1 MWTHLTDA
9 ARTAAR
15 EYELGLER
23 DAYTHGEVAV
33 EHTDSLEFDK
43 KVERRAEQD
52 YRFKAVTL
60 VKTIVEA
67 DEALMA
73 PGLALEDRIW
83 RLRQVSLLYASLLGD
98 GLLSTQG
105 APKAFVGGF
114 AVSVFKGYATNAAA
128 ATQILGAR
136 SPSQEARLP
145 DPKKIM
151 LRAVMENDDLECG
164 FSAAAANAGGTKLG
178 SCEDF
183 RRVGVVAEQQAQ
195 EKRRG
200 DRGYAMRYKRKS
212 PYEHADFSRRQI
224 ERWNDPSC
232 YEEELAAR
240 WKRFRRS
247 LRHALPKNTVR
258 SHHKR

>member
-1 MWTHLTDA
+1 MDA

-15 EYELGLER
+15 DYELALER
-23 DAYTHGEVAV
+23 DAYAHGEVAF
-33 EHTDSLEFDK
+33 EHTDSPEFEK
-43 KVERRAEQD
+43 KAERRAEQD

-60 VKTIVEA
+60 VKAIVEA